1 MSAWVTEMTGPSRPH
16 YYPVLLDLR
25 GRRVVVIGGGT
36 VAEGKVAPLIEAGAD
51 VTVIAPVLTPGLS
64 LTVRERKLTHLAR
77 QYAPGDLIDAHL
89 AIAATDDPEV
99 NHTVHAE
106 AEGRRI
112 PINVV
117 DDPPYCGFILPS
129 IMRQGDLVVA
139 VSTSGNAP
147 ALAVR
152 IRERLERELGEEYG
166 QFLEL
171 AGSIRVPLAARFPD
185 FQIRKRLWYR
195 LVDSD
200 VLALLRAGDAARA
213 RERIAEIMGVEVPAG
228 SGDRSTQSEG
238 HGVGT
243 ATAVSRAAR
252 LAAGTV
258 YLVGAGPGDPK
269 LITARGLE
277 VLRRADVVVYD
288 RLVSHALLDEAPAE
302 AELVYAGKAPG
313 GHCMAQEGIN
323 ALLVRAARL
332 GKTVVRLKGGDP
344 FVFGRGAEEALAC
357 ADAGVPWE
365 VVPGVSSI
373 VGVPARASIPVTTRG
388 YGGSFAVATAHRAAD
403 GSDPVD
409 WEALARMD
417 TLVVLMGV
425 ERLAEVVERLRASGR
440 SAETPIALIENGTL
454 PSERVVAGTLADIV
468 EEARRERVGSPA
480 VIVVGEVV
488 RLRDKLAA
496 TTATALRA
504 WEKARDVA

>member
-1 MSAWVTEMTGPSRPH
+1 MTGSSRPC

-25 GRRVVVIGGGT
+25 GRRAVVIGGGT
-36 VAEGKVAPLIEAGAD
+36 VAEGKVGPLIDAGAD
-51 VTVIAPVLTPGLS
+51 VSVIAPLLTAGLS
-64 LTVRERKLTHLAR
+64 LMVREGKLVHLER
-77 QYAPGDLIDAHL
+77 QYAVGDLIDAHI

-99 NHTVHAE
+99 NHAVDAE
-106 AEGRRI
+106 AEDRRI

-117 DDPPYCGFILPS
+117 DDPTHCSFILPS

-166 QFLEL
+166 RFLEL
-171 AGSIRVPLAARFPD
+171 AGSIRAPLAARFPD

-200 VLALLRAGDAARA
+200 VLALLRAGDDSHAQQ
-213 RERIAEIMGVEVPAG
+213 RIAEIMGVEVPAEPAHNEG
-228 SGDRSTQSEG
+228 RSQ
-238 HGVGT
+238 V
-243 ATAVSRAAR
+243 RAAGTTTP
-252 LAAGTV
+252 LAGVARFGHCGTV

-323 ALLVRAARL
+323 ALLVREARS
-332 GKTVVRLKGGDP
+332 GKAVVRLKGGDP

-357 ADAGVPWE
+357 AEAGVPWE

-373 VGVPARASIPVTTRG
+373 VGVTARASIPVTTRG
-388 YGGSFAVATAHRAAD
+388 YGGSFAVATGHRAAD
-403 GSDPVD
+403 GRDQLD
-409 WEALARMD
+409 WEALARID
-417 TLVVLMGV
+417 TLVILMGV
-425 ERLAEVVERLRASGR
+425 ERLAEVVEHLTAYGR
-440 SAETPIALIENGTL
+440 SLDTPIALIENGTL

-468 EEARRERVGSPA
+468 EQARRKQVNSPA

-488 RLRDKLAA
+488 RLRETLAA

-504 WEKARDVA
+504 WEQTRDVA